1 MMKFKF
7 MVKNS
12 ISLSVDRQI
21 DRLKGTNYI
30 VSQIVKKIDMLIYI
44 GNQEGRFRYVNIIIE
59 KTQDFLKKRITK
71 KTILLKCMFVSVYNC
86 S

>member
-21 DRLKGTNYI
+21 DRLKGTNYKI
-30 VSQIVKKIDMLIYI
+30 SQIVKKIDMLMHRKL
-44 GNQEGRFRYVNIIIE
+44 GREIQI
-59 KTQDFLKKRITK
+59 
-71 KTILLKCMFVSVYNC
+71 C
-86 S
+86 